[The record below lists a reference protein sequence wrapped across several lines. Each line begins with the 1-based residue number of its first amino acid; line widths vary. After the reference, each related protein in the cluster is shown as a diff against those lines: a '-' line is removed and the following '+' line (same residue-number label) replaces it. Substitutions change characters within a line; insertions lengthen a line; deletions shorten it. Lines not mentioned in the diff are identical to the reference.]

1 MLDLQSF
8 GNNFVWWMGVV
19 EDRKDP
25 RRLGRCRVRIFGHHS
40 ADKNDI
46 PTNQLPW
53 AYSIS
58 PIQSASMSGIGEAPV
73 GPVEG
78 THVFGFFRD
87 GGEAQFPVIV
97 GTIPGIPEEASDTSD
112 GDGFKDPN
120 EKYPKDD
127 DKHGLNESDLSRLA
141 RYKWEDENGEQT
153 ESEYPPLVQDK
164 KDNRVKDV
172 PVANG
177 HGSFSEPETA
187 YDAKYPYNHVTVT
200 ESGHVY
206 EMDDTLNKERIHE
219 YHRSGTFREIFPK
232 GTAVTKVVRDNYEFV
247 LGDNFVNIKKS
258 DDEGHGGN
266 LYITIEG
273 DVYEFVKGNVE
284 RQINGSVR
292 EVIGGNYH
300 THVNG
305 DRTINIEGSRVT
317 KVHEDVTE
325 EYYNHTLHT
334 IGNEKIV
341 SEGTIQID
349 SPKKI
354 SIASVGGNI
363 NIKAEPHEV
372 DRMKPGGG
380 ISGRINLHSGGSFV
394 VKSDHN
400 LNLFS
405 MKGGIG
411 IGSVEGGVF
420 IAGASNVL
428 LRSNMGP
435 VLLNSAST
443 MALVSK
449 RNMNITTPQDVNIKS
464 KNILE
469 EADQNIIRRAGKDI
483 IDTANEKY
491 LETCKNKT
499 TTVEQLYKLTTGN
512 HNHGCNG
519 DILVQSGGN
528 QTYLSGGNIYLN

>member
-1 MLDLQSF
+1 MLDLQGF

-25 RRLGRCRVRIFGHHS
+25 RRLGRCRVRIFGHHG

-46 PTNQLPW
+46 PTDQLPW

-58 PIQSASMSGIGEAPV
+58 PIQSASMSGIGVAPV

-97 GTIPGIPEEASDTSD
+97 GTIPGIPEESSDTSD
-112 GDGFKDPN
+112 GEGFKDPN

-127 DKHGLNESDLSRLA
+127 EKHGLDESDVSRLA

-153 ESEYPPLVQDK
+153 ESEYPPLVKDK
-164 KDNRVKDV
+164 KENRVKDV

-187 YDAKYPYNHVTVT
+187 YEAKYPYNHVTVT

-232 GTAVTKVVRDNYEFV
+232 GTAVTKIVRDNYEFV
-247 LGDNFVNIKKS
+247 LGDNFVNIKKAEN
-258 DDEGHGGN
+258 EGHGGN
-266 LYITIEG
+266 LYVTIEG

-305 DRTINIEGSRVT
+305 DRTINVEGSQVE
-317 KVHEDVTE
+317 KIHEDITE
-325 EYYNHTLHT
+325 EYYNHTTHAL
-334 IGNEKIV
+334 GNTKINT
-341 SEGTIQID
+341 EGKILLD

-354 SIASVGGNI
+354 EIKSAGGNVEIAAQPHIADLRRTGRI
-363 NIKAEPHEV
+363 NIKSGSSLNIHAKKNFNMWS
-372 DRMKPGGG
+372 DQDIA
-380 ISGRINLHSGGSFV
+380 ISSI
-394 VKSDHN
+394 
-400 LNLFS
+400 
-405 MKGGIG
+405 
-411 IGSVEGGVF
+411 EGGLVL
-420 IAGASNVL
+420 AGGTDL
-428 LRSNMGP
+428 LMRSNMG
-435 VLLNSAST
+435 VVEINSAST
-443 MALVSK
+443 MHIISTK
-449 RNMNITTPQDVNIKS
+449 NMLFQTWEDISMLSANNQQNVTNSHQIIAVNSIIQDVKTGTHMTY
-464 KNILE
+464 
-469 EADQNIIRRAGKDI
+469 A
-483 IDTANEKY
+483 
-491 LETCKNKT
+491 KNKET
-499 TTVEQLYKLTTGN
+499 IVETDDILVTGN
-512 HNHGCNG
+512 HTHGCNG
-519 DILVQSGGN
+519 DIVVSAARD
-528 QTYLSGGNIYLN
+528 QTYVTGGIIKLN